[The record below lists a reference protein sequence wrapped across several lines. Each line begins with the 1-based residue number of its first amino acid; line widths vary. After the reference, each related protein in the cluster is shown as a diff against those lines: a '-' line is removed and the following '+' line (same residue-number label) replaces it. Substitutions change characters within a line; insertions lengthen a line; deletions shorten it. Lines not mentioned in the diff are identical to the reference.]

1 MRSTSETARSSGD
14 LRCRQCGSAALDGLG
29 RIPRAD
35 VFAGQPLVPPW
46 EGGSLFACRDCALTF
61 RHPIR
66 SDDVY
71 EQLYAQALADV
82 WVAGELRPDQRLVLD
97 AVRHLLRP
105 GGSVLDVGCYDGTLL
120 AALDPSLDRCGIEA
134 SDAAAAVA
142 RQHGIRIVGRRVRD
156 LDALEERFDLI
167 CAVDVIE
174 HMARPD
180 DFLRSLTRGLAPG
193 GSLLIS
199 TGSADAPAWR
209 EAGGCYWY
217 CSFPEHLSFI
227 SPTWAEKAA
236 PALGLRVAGVQRFV
250 YGEIDAADRT
260 RLIARHRRRLARQ
273 RRWAALAGWLPRPT
287 IERRALRVL
296 GRPGLFDDHILLT
309 LTRRAH
315 DA

>member
-1 MRSTSETARSSGD
+1 MRSTSEG
-14 LRCRQCGSAALDGLG
+14 LRCRQCGSAALDDLG

-46 EGGSLFACRDCALTF
+46 DGGSLFACRDCALTF

-66 SDDVY
+66 SDDAH
-71 EQLYAQALADV
+71 EQLYAQASAEV
-82 WVAGELRPDQRLVLD
+82 WVSSELRPDQQLVLG
-97 AVRHLLRP
+97 AMRRLLRP

-120 AALDPSLDRCGIEA
+120 AALGPSFDRCGVEA
-134 SDAAAAVA
+134 SEAAGATAKQ
-142 RQHGIRIVGRRVRD
+142 RGIRMVGRRVRD
-156 LDALEERFDLI
+156 LDALDERFDLV

-180 DFLRSLTRGLAPG
+180 DFLRTLVRCLSPG

-227 SPTWAEKAA
+227 SPAWAEKTA
-236 PALGLRVAGVQRFV
+236 PALGLTVADVQRFV
-250 YGEIDAADRT
+250 YGDIDTSERA
-260 RLIARHRRRLARQ
+260 RLIARYRRRLARQ
-273 RRWAALAGWLPRPT
+273 RRWAGLAGWLPRST
-287 IERRALRVL
+287 VERRTLRVL

-309 LTRRAH
+309 LTRTGVPPRA
-315 DA
+315 